1 MSIEDWKL
9 YCWMEW
15 SELKEFIEGKEDMRN
30 RYRDEYDTGDYTGR
44 KICNALRAIRIKIA
58 KENGISYMDDECT
71 SKGPCRGTCPRCDA
85 EIYYLNEELRKKRE
99 RGEKI
104 IISGIGE
111 EDIRSI
117 INASVGPG
125 YQSMGAAQP
134 LERDIDE
141 CGIEDEDFKYK
152 SIKD

>member
-1 MSIEDWKL
+1 MIS
-9 YCWMEW
+9 
-15 SELKEFIEGKEDMRN
+15 
-30 RYRDEYDTGDYTGR
+30 RYREEYDTGDYTGR

-104 IISGIGE
+104 IISDIGI
-111 EDIRSI
+111 EDIRPI
-117 INASVGPG
+117 RDVSVDPG
-125 YQSMGAAQP
+125 YSEMGVAEPVDMRVDGRAV
-134 LERDIDE
+134 D
-141 CGIEDEDFKYK
+141 DEDFEYTPL
-152 SIKD
+152 KD